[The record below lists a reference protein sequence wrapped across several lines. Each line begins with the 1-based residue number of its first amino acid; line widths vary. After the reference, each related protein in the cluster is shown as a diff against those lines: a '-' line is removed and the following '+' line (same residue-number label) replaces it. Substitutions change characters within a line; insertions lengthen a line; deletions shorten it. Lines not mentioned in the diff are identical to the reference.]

1 MAMAARDCARGTRSS
16 RIPFVWDTE
25 TLSPVT
31 WEGWLSNWRSSVTV
45 HPTSYRY
52 PLSGDGRWRPEA
64 TGRQRGKTS
73 DAALLCLHHHRRFDH
88 DGWELHID
96 GTTVTFHRTNRTDQ
110 ADRPGRTDQTDQPDQ
125 LDRTDR
131 TDRPGRPPDVGG
143 HDPPDNRGRAGPP
156 DPPPDD
162 AGDHDPP
169 GDAGGHDP
177 PDNRPR
183 TEPPDPPPG
192 DAGGRGRPG
201 DSDRAPP

>member
-1 MAMAARDCARGTRSS
+1 MGHGDAFPSRVERMVIELVFERYHASNVISIPTIGRRSVEPRGDWSATREDLGRGAAVPPPS
-16 RIPFVWDTE
+16 
-25 TLSPVT
+25 
-31 WEGWLSNWRSSVTV
+31 
-45 HPTSYRY
+45 
-52 PLSGDGRWRPEA
+52 
-64 TGRQRGKTS
+64 
-73 DAALLCLHHHRRFDH
+73 RRFDH

-143 HDPPDNRGRAGPP
+143 HDPPDNRPRTGPP

-183 TEPPDPPPG
+183 TGPPDPPPD
-192 DAGGRGRPG
+192 DAGGRDRPDG
-201 DSDRAPP
+201 LDRAPP